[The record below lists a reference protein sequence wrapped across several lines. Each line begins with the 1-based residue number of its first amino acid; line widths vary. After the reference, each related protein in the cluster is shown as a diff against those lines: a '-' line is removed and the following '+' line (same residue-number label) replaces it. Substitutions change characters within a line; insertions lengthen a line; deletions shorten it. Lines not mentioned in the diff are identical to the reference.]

1 MMKIINKLKDFI
13 IINIK
18 MINYYYT
25 LGRFYISNRI
35 YLIHRNNLEKSWE
48 KVQKH
53 RRKLRVISSR
63 KSYIDLL
70 KKYKI
75 NNFS

>member
-1 MMKIINKLKDFI
+1 
-13 IINIK
+13 

-25 LGRFYISNRI
+25 LGRFYISNKI